1 MILAASVAE
10 DVFRGILQGT
20 PPGAVYALIALGFV
34 LTYKTSGVFNLA
46 FGAQAYVSAAMYFQ
60 AREEWGWAT
69 VPALVVSVF
78 VLAPAIGLVLERL
91 IFRPL
96 RTASAVAKLVVTIGL
111 SVALPALFELI
122 TDFQPVAGQTP
133 EGIVPDGASV
143 FYDPFGVYAFS
154 RNELVAPGVA
164 VLGMLGLA
172 ALFRFTALG
181 LAMRALVESARM
193 TELAGIRSDRVSA
206 FAWALSSVF
215 AGMAGVLIAPRF
227 NTLVAAD
234 FFNLVV
240 VAIAAAALGRLV
252 SLPRA
257 LAGGFALGIFIAL
270 LNTFL
275 PRWSADR
282 AWLQAI
288 QENLTPA
295 VPFVV
300 LFAVLVLWPA
310 IRRTREAADPLSGVD
325 PPPPSLAAATR
336 SPRLTLFTR
345 LFALGFFLIVGLVV
359 FFRADDSWL
368 FLVTQAVILA
378 TIYLSITVITGFAG
392 QISLCQGAFAA
403 TGGFTVFQLAD
414 RYDMSVLVAAFLG
427 AAAAAA
433 AGALL
438 SLPVLRLGGIWFAIA
453 TLAFAFFFDSVMVKL
468 SWVGGGDTSL
478 LEGTRVPRPTIGP
491 WDFANDLSFLA
502 LAVVVFVL
510 VALAVIRIREGT
522 VGRTLRALRGS
533 EVAAAS
539 IGISPARARIVA
551 FAVSAFIAGL
561 GGAMLSMHQENV
573 NYTSNFAPFAAAF
586 WLVLVV
592 ALGSRTVE
600 GAAHRPPPSR
610 PPRSPS
616 PRPWSRCDGIRRH
629 RPRSH
634 RCHQALRRHRR
645 PRRRQPAGRHRRA
658 DGAHRA
664 QRRREDDV
672 LQLRPGAAAAGS
684 RAGAARGPGH
694 QRPAGARP
702 APSRRDRPL
711 RRGAR
716 AARPR
721 GPGRRAH
728 RAPQPRQGPA
738 GGGGPRPHDRS
749 QAAAA
754 RRAVVGPRPGRDRRA
769 GAYAPGGAG
778 HPRLRHP
785 PGRARRRAG
794 VMTEGAT
801 APAAPAVLDL
811 RGVTA
816 AYGPFRAL
824 FGVDLTIGPGEAVAL
839 LGANGAGKT
848 TVARVATGLVAP
860 TDGSVLV
867 GGDDFTGAGTY
878 RFVRAGVAHAP
889 EGRSVFAT
897 LSVGEQ
903 RMLSM
908 ARVLVESPSVLVAD
922 ELSLGLAPKV
932 VDDVYES
939 LARLREQGSALLIV
953 EQHA

>member
-154 RNELVAPGVA
+154 RNELVALGVA

-181 LAMRALVESARM
+181 LAMRAVVESPRM

-270 LNTFL
+270 LKTFL

-310 IRRTREAADPLSGVD
+310 IR
-325 PPPPSLAAATR
+325 

-345 LFALGFFLIVGLVV
+345 LLALGFFLIVGLVV

-368 FLVTQAVILA
+368 FLVPQAVILA

-468 SWVGGGDTSL
+468 SWVGGGDSSL
-478 LEGTRVPRPTIGP
+478 LEG
-491 WDFANDLSFLA
+491 
-502 LAVVVFVL
+502 
-510 VALAVIRIREGT
+510 
-522 VGRTLRALRGS
+522 
-533 EVAAAS
+533 
-539 IGISPARARIVA
+539 
-551 FAVSAFIAGL
+551 
-561 GGAMLSMHQENV
+561 
-573 NYTSNFAPFAAAF
+573 
-586 WLVLVV
+586 
-592 ALGSRTVE
+592 
-600 GAAHRPPPSR
+600 
-610 PPRSPS
+610 
-616 PRPWSRCDGIRRH
+616 
-629 RPRSH
+629 
-634 RCHQALRRHRR
+634 
-645 PRRRQPAGRHRRA
+645 
-658 DGAHRA
+658 
-664 QRRREDDV
+664 
-672 LQLRPGAAAAGS
+672 
-684 RAGAARGPGH
+684 
-694 QRPAGARP
+694 
-702 APSRRDRPL
+702 
-711 RRGAR
+711 
-716 AARPR
+716 
-721 GPGRRAH
+721 
-728 RAPQPRQGPA
+728 
-738 GGGGPRPHDRS
+738 
-749 QAAAA
+749 
-754 RRAVVGPRPGRDRRA
+754 
-769 GAYAPGGAG
+769 
-778 HPRLRHP
+778 
-785 PGRARRRAG
+785 
-794 VMTEGAT
+794 
-801 APAAPAVLDL
+801 
-811 RGVTA
+811 
-816 AYGPFRAL
+816 
-824 FGVDLTIGPGEAVAL
+824 
-839 LGANGAGKT
+839 
-848 TVARVATGLVAP
+848 
-860 TDGSVLV
+860 
-867 GGDDFTGAGTY
+867 
-878 RFVRAGVAHAP
+878 
-889 EGRSVFAT
+889 
-897 LSVGEQ
+897 
-903 RMLSM
+903 
-908 ARVLVESPSVLVAD
+908 
-922 ELSLGLAPKV
+922 
-932 VDDVYES
+932 
-939 LARLREQGSALLIV
+939 
-953 EQHA
+953 